1 LFNRVASSI
10 NSGVGKKAISISDEI
25 SFNELLEMDRVAS
38 GSVFAILVRVS
49 CPLLVSIHLFRVIFD
64 LDEDISL
71 GFFGLSV
78 LDFKE

>member
-1 LFNRVASSI
+1 MASSV
-10 NSGVGKKAISISDEI
+10 STSFASLQRLHRA

-38 GSVFAILVRVS
+38 GSVFAILVGVS